1 MMKDLLP
8 TLIIILIT
16 FINQYI
22 ITIINSALFL
32 HLISFGAKKHSKD
45 TKTYLFFLRFFF
57 QRILGFLNKC
67 QHFHSRSLFPSITFF
82 SLKPPIFTFLALSF
96 PLLRSPLPLS
106 HPFSHSLS
114 LHLSPFSP
122 TPMQL
127 HTRVLDD
134 FLATL
139 YGPLPKSWESLKSCP
154 IKMVDL
160 ISICYG

>member
-1 MMKDLLP
+1 MKDLLP

-57 QRILGFLNKC
+57 QRILGFVNKC

-82 SLKPPIFTFLALSF
+82 SLKPPIFT
-96 PLLRSPLPLS
+96 P
-106 HPFSHSLS
+106 SLS
-114 LHLSPFSP
+114 LSRSFVPLYRSLIPSLTPSLSIYPPSLP
-122 TPMQL
+122 
-127 HTRVLDD
+127 
-134 FLATL
+134 
-139 YGPLPKSWESLKSCP
+139 PLCNSIREFWTISWPHCTVRCPKVGRAQKVVRLKW
-154 IKMVDL
+154 
-160 ISICYG
+160 SI